1 MLEQQIIENCAPTL
15 AALKTGNLFSCPCSI
30 AEDLV
35 LELQQFNES
44 LNPKGVF
51 LEMLSCR
58 EGRALIY
65 AYRPDRLW
73 RDLSTERV
81 QKLLSAYGYTFSSV
95 ATCLGRL
102 KARLYQCPCFPHE
115 IGVFLGYP
123 IDDVIG
129 FIRHGGRN
137 CKFCGLWKVYCNE
150 TQAQKTFAAFRKCS
164 AVYARVF
171 AEGRSIIQMTVA
183 T

>member
-15 AALKTGNLFSCPCSI
+15 AALKTGNLFSCSCRI
-30 AEDLV
+30 VEDLV
-35 LELQQFNES
+35 KELHRINEC

-51 LEMLSCR
+51 LEMLSHR

-73 RDLSTERV
+73 KDLSSVRV
-81 QKLLSAYGYTFSSV
+81 QELLYAYGYTVSSIE
-95 ATCLGRL
+95 ACLDGLR
-102 KARLYQCPCFPHE
+102 ARLCQCSCFPHE

-137 CKFCGLWKVYCNE
+137 CKCCGLWKVYRNE
-150 TQAQKTFAAFRKCS
+150 IQAQKTFAAFKKCS

-171 AEGRSIIQMTVA
+171 AEGRSITQMTVA